1 MKKIDILNNV
11 DTLNSYIATARAA
24 VATERREARKNTL
37 SLIAN
42 LSSLLIFK
50 YKVNSKDIKKSD
62 TTDISNKLARKFLVE
77 SVYTNLEVSRSD
89 YMRITAALYV
99 ANKIKGLV
107 KVDNIQEEC
116 QKFVECYVS
125 VNDLFLESGA
135 KKAGNGAGKRK
146 EEQNKATDTDTDTD
160 TDMENKKPLF
170 EKASESLANIA
181 KLLTKAK
188 KEELTDEFFAMLE
201 SNIVN
206 IQAEIKRCKAKKNF
220 SYKTSQKAA

>member
-1 MKKIDILNNV
+1 MKKADILNSV

-24 VATERREARKNTL
+24 VATERQEARKNTL

-42 LSSLLIFK
+42 LSTLLIYK
-50 YKVNSKDIKKSD
+50 YRVNPKDIKKSD
-62 TTDISNKLARKFLVE
+62 STDISNKLARKFLVE

-116 QKFVECYVS
+116 QKFVECYES

-135 KKAGNGAGKRK
+135 KKAGSGAGRRK
-146 EEQNKATDTDTDTD
+146 EEQNKTTDTDTDTD
-160 TDMENKKPLF
+160 TDTKKPLF

-188 KEELTDEFFAMLE
+188 KEDLTDEFFAMLE
-201 SNIVN
+201 SNITN
-206 IQAEIKRCKAKKNF
+206 IQAEIKRCKAKKTF

>member
-1 MKKIDILNNV
+1 MKKSDILNNV

-24 VATERREARKNTL
+24 VANERQEARKNTL

-42 LSSLLIFK
+42 LSTLLIYK
-50 YKVNSKDIKKSD
+50 YKINPKDIKKSES
-62 TTDISNKLARKFLVE
+62 TDISNKLARKFLIE

-89 YMRITAALYV
+89 YMRITTALYV

-107 KVDNIQEEC
+107 KVDSIQDEC
-116 QKFVECYVS
+116 LKFVECYES
-125 VNDLFLESGA
+125 VNDLFIESGA
-135 KKAGNGAGKRK
+135 KKAGAGAGKRK
-146 EEQNKATDTDTDTD
+146 EEQNKSTESDLNP
-160 TDMENKKPLF
+160 DMDSKKPLF

>member
-1 MKKIDILNNV
+1 MKKTDILNNV

-24 VATERREARKNTL
+24 VANERQEARKNTL

-42 LSSLLIFK
+42 LSTLLIYK
-50 YKVNSKDIKKSD
+50 YKVNSKDIKKSES
-62 TTDISNKLARKFLVE
+62 TDISSKLARKFLVD

-107 KVDNIQEEC
+107 KIDDIQNEC
-116 QKFVECYVS
+116 LKFVECYES
-125 VNDLFLESGA
+125 VNDLFIESGA

-146 EEQNKATDTDTDTD
+146 EEQNKSTDTDTDTD
-160 TDMENKKPLF
+160 TDTKKPLF

-201 SNIVN
+201 SNITN

>member
-1 MKKIDILNNV
+1 MKKTDILNNI

-24 VATERREARKNTL
+24 VAVERQEARKNTL

-50 YKVNSKDIKKSD
+50 YKVNPKDIKKSES
-62 TTDISNKLARKFLVE
+62 TDISNKLARKFLVE

-107 KVDNIQEEC
+107 KFDNIQKEC
-116 QKFVECYVS
+116 LKFVECYES
-125 VNDLFLESGA
+125 VNDLFIESGA

-160 TDMENKKPLF
+160 TDTKKPLF

-201 SNIVN
+201 SNITN

>member
-1 MKKIDILNNV
+1 MKKSDILNSV

-24 VATERREARKNTL
+24 VATERQEARKNTL

-50 YKVNSKDIKKSD
+50 YKVNPKDIKKSD
-62 TTDISNKLARKFLVE
+62 TTDISNKLARKFLIE
-77 SVYTNLEVSRSD
+77 SIYTNLEVSRSD
-89 YMRITAALYV
+89 YMKITAAVYV

-116 QKFVECYVS
+116 LKFVECYES
-125 VNDLFLESGA
+125 VNDLLLESGA

-146 EEQNKATDTDTDTD
+146 EEQNKTTNTDTDTDT
-160 TDMENKKPLF
+160 ESKKPLF

-188 KEELTDEFFAMLE
+188 KEELTEEFFAMLE
-201 SNIVN
+201 SNITN